1 MFTGDLTSEQGKQDY
16 DNYIMNNV
24 RNEINS
30 YTKQTQ
36 NSNVSSLNSQ
46 LAFSTPLT
54 TIPVGTISPYA
65 GTDISTPAG
74 WLFCAGQAVSRTTYA
89 ALYAVLGTVYGAGD
103 GSTTFN
109 VPDLRGRVVAGKDD
123 MLGTAQN
130 RITSAGSGITGTT
143 LGASGG
149 LQTHTLTEAQIPSH
163 THIQNAHGHPFNN
176 YASYYYDNY
185 NDNTANVTYGLDRY
199 GVLTYITNIT
209 SVTATNQNTGGGG
222 AHNNT
227 QPTIITNYIIKAF
240 ADTVTGLMGTTLAG
254 AAGGML
260 SGTYPNPS
268 VASISG
274 LAAGGDLTGTYPN
287 PTFKSG
293 AAGDPIIWRPFNT
306 AYNTEIGYSGVYNSS
321 FTVTTNVPTNA
332 RYILADVFATANISD
347 HINFEFGNASLANA
361 QSWVNTR
368 GTQPSTQ
375 FGNIARDSVIVTYN
389 GESDGYTPNYG
400 MWYSS
405 LTIPSSGRTIYM
417 NNYGQSGS
425 VGWVYLRVKAYSL

>member
-1 MFTGDLTSEQGKQDY
+1 MTT
-16 DNYIMNNV
+16 
-24 RNEINS
+24 
-30 YTKQTQ
+30 
-36 NSNVSSLNSQ
+36 
-46 LAFSTPLT
+46 AFSGLGQT
-54 TIPVGTISPYA
+54 TGTAAERVALVSPQVGQLFFE
-65 GTDISTPAG
+65 TDTT
-74 WLFCAGQAVSRTTYA
+74 LFKVWT
-89 ALYAVLGTVYGAGD
+89 
-103 GSTTFN
+103 GSTW
-109 VPDLRGRVVAGKDD
+109 
-123 MLGTAQN
+123 
-130 RITSAGSGITGTT
+130 ITT
-143 LGASGG
+143 LIG
-149 LQTHTLTEAQIPSH
+149 LT
-163 THIQNAHGHPFNN
+163 
-176 YASYYYDNY
+176 
-185 NDNTANVTYGLDRY
+185 
-199 GVLTYITNIT
+199 
-209 SVTATNQNTGGGG
+209 
-222 AHNNT
+222 
-227 QPTIITNYIIKAF
+227 
-240 ADTVTGLMGTTLAG
+240 
-254 AAGGML
+254 
-260 SGTYPNPS
+260 
-268 VASISG
+268 
-274 LAAGGDLTGTYPN
+274 AGGDLTGTYPN

-375 FGNIARDSVIVTYN
+375 FGNIARNSVIVTYN